1 MMTILIMMMM
11 IKKGISDLK
20 NPYIK
25 ACDRLANVYDMR
37 YLFTSVK

>member
-1 MMTILIMMMM
+1 MMTILIMMM

-37 YLFTSVK
+37 YLFT